1 MDEVRN
7 QNLQQEPETVQQAEI
22 WKARIMEATSILEKY
37 KQGKKNLETR
47 LIENEEYWKLNHWAH
62 LLH

>member
-1 MDEVRN
+1 MDEIRN
-7 QNLQQEPETVQQAEI
+7 QNLQQESESVQQAEI

-47 LIENEEYWKLNHWAH
+47 LIEFE
-62 LLH
+62 